1 MIVANR
7 KPAGAPS
14 PLPNP
19 TAMGTLPVM
28 AVIGAALATAM
39 KMTATMPIAPFL
51 SPAVGAADLSSVV
64 ADSVVKQ
71 GSLVGFE
78 CDYGP
83 RRCKSVVERRIR
95 TVTRQLE
102 ERYFLPIGRNRS
114 GRDGT
119 ELRENL
125 PELRMN
131 DRRSV
136 RRGSGGDVEQA
147 RD

>member
-39 KMTATMPIAPFL
+39 KMTATMPIDPFL
-51 SPAVGAADLSSVV
+51 RPLVGAAGLSSVV
-64 ADSVVKQ
+64 ADSVVTQ
-71 GSLVGFE
+71 ASWVGFE
-78 CDYGP
+78 CNYGP
-83 RRCKSVVERRIR
+83 RRCKSDVERRIR

-102 ERYFLPIGRNRS
+102 ERYFLPIGRNHA
-114 GRDGT
+114 GRNGA
-119 ELRENL
+119 EPLENL
-125 PELRMN
+125 SELRMN
-131 DRRSV
+131 DQKTV
-136 RRGSGGDVEQA
+136 RPGGGGDVAQT
-147 RD
+147 RH